1 MGRTTVEPRL
11 LAQKPRFQLFTTY
24 SGKSNSFLFPLG
36 VQFELAGFY
45 YRKGSFCSV
54 RCTLAL
60 NFSRSSKIAAS
71 GSTALSSVVPI
82 TDTTVIT
89 GISFFS
95 FSCKILTRSE
105 KRQHVQG
112 EIHSNAISKF

>member
-24 SGKSNSFLFPLG
+24 WEFE
-36 VQFELAGFY
+36 FELAGFY

-95 FSCKILTRSE
+95 FSCKILSRSE